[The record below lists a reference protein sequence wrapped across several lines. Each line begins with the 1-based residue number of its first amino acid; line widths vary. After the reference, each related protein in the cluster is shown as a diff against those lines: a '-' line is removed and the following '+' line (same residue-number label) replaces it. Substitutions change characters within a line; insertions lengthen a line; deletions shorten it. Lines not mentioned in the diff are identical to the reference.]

1 MGCHFLLQG
10 IFLTQGLNS
19 NLLGLLHRQDSLPLS
34 HLGSITKLCLT
45 LCDPMD
51 NSPPGSSVHGI
62 LEARILEWVAIKLTS
77 LMSPALAGRFF
88 TTEPPGKPLEYSQD
102 WHFQH
107 LRFISGRVQSHRLP
121 KTVQFNLPRGMPLCL
136 WTLEWNQP
144 RRHWQA
150 ISQLLG
156 LFPEKTLHHITAQ
169 ASLGSLVDLCYI
181 SSFAG

>member
-19 NLLGLLHRQDSLPLS
+19 SLLGLLHWQEDSLPLS
-34 HLGSITKLCLT
+34 HLASITKSCLT

-77 LMSPALAGRFF
+77 LMSSALAGGFF

-107 LRFISGRVQSHRLP
+107 LHFISGRVQSHCLP
-121 KTVQFNLPRGMPLCL
+121 KTVQFNLPGARLCACEL
-136 WTLEWNQP
+136 WNETSPGDTGKRFLNCWACSLQ
-144 RRHWQA
+144 RHC
-150 ISQLLG
+150 IVS
-156 LFPEKTLHHITAQ
+156 Q
-169 ASLGSLVDLCYI
+169 ASLGS
-181 SSFAG
+181 